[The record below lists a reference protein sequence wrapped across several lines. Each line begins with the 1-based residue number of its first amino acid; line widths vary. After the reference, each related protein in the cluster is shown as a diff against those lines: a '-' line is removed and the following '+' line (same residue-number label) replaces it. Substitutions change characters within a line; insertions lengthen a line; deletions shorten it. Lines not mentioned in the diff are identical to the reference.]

1 MRGVQTA
8 EIAAAKAAHKVQE
21 GAAAAYEVTKQKA
34 GEAYAST
41 AEYLKEKV
49 LPANSHPSLDLC
61 NMEASK
67 VLWVWPLLLHACLRL
82 PSTVGRLYAVFMRFV
97 KNFGFLA
104 AHSSPYECLLDTC
117 VIICVCIV

>member
-1 MRGVQTA
+1 MQTA

-49 LPANSHPSLDLC
+49 SPANSRLSLNLC

-67 VLWVWPLLLHACLRL
+67 VLRGRCFHMRACGSHPQALCH
-82 PSTVGRLYAVFMRFV
+82 
-97 KNFGFLA
+97 FLA
-104 AHSSPYECLLDTC
+104 LCNK
-117 VIICVCIV
+117 V